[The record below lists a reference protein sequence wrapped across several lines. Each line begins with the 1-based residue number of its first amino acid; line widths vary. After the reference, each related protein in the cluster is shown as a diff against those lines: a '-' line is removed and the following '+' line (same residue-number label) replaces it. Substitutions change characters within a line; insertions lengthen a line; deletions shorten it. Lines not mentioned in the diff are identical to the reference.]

1 MEECSKK
8 FKAHPIPAS
17 INNQKYEEYR
27 AAMNINKES
36 SLAKLQAKNEKERIT
51 LQYLQANTKLFEK
64 PKVVEEQPQQEY
76 VFKAEPVPWFVQMNL
91 LDQINAEKQVKLKKL
106 KKENTL
112 KYLKD
117 WKNLPTF
124 LYDPSYEST
133 PDVSREGT
141 NRNFE
146 SDKVNESSS
155 NIKREKS
162 KVK

>member
-1 MEECSKK
+1 
-8 FKAHPIPAS
+8 
-17 INNQKYEEYR
+17 
-27 AAMNINKES
+27 
-36 SLAKLQAKNEKERIT
+36 
-51 LQYLQANTKLFEK
+51 
-64 PKVVEEQPQQEY
+64 
-76 VFKAEPVPWFVQMNL
+76 MNL